1 LGGHF
6 GVKYVMENE
15 APRAPM
21 SVYLLAEHLDGA
33 LAAGEDLV
41 SRGADWRA
49 LAENPGH
56 ASDFADQQRA
66 IAEEVRGFEM
76 ILIARIMKAR
86 EHARIL
92 SEVDDRFS
100 SIAKLFIS
108 GTSILMDA
116 VAECGDATEA
126 DFETGDSLI
135 AYVRGRGLIAPDAA
149 FVMQPASLTIDDS
162 FLVAKRI
169 ALGPLL
175 DMSAAFLDAL
185 ETHYEL
191 FLEDPDGV
199 DTPGTI
205 EVRRE
210 FGKRDRAPLN

>member
-1 LGGHF
+1 
-6 GVKYVMENE
+6 MSED

-21 SVYLLAEHLDGA
+21 PVYLLAEHLDGA

-41 SRGADWRA
+41 ARGADWRA
-49 LAENPGH
+49 LAEDPGP
-56 ASDFADQQRA
+56 ASDFAEDQRA
-66 IAEEVRGFEM
+66 IAEQVRSFELM
-76 ILIARIMKAR
+76 LIARVMKAR
-86 EHARIL
+86 EHARVL

-100 SIAKLFIS
+100 AIAKLFVS
-108 GTSILMDA
+108 GTAILLDA
-116 VAECGDATEA
+116 VEECGDATEA
-126 DFETGDSLI
+126 DFETGDSLV

-149 FVMQPASLTIDDS
+149 FVADPRALTIDDS

-191 FLEDPDGV
+191 FLDEVQELPKK
-199 DTPGTI
+199 I